1 MSGPEA
7 KQGKP
12 VRTDSHF
19 LSAALSQ
26 CPYMVVEDL
35 CRVIP
40 AVSQAPFKDVPVVWQ
55 MGSP

>member
-12 VRTDSHF
+12 IKTDSHF
-19 LSAALSQ
+19 LSSTLSQ
-26 CPYMVVEDL
+26 CTYMVVEDL

-40 AVSQAPFKDVPVVWQ
+40 AVSQAASQCVHVVWQ
-55 MGSP
+55 MCLP

>member
-19 LSAALSQ
+19 LSATVSQ
-26 CPYMVVEDL
+26 CTCMVVEDL
-35 CRVIP
+35 CRVVT
-40 AVSQAPFKDVPVVWQ
+40 AVSQGPFQYVPVVWQ
-55 MGSP
+55 MCSP

>member
-12 VRTDSHF
+12 LRTDSHF
-19 LSAALSQ
+19 LSATISQ
-26 CPYMVVEDL
+26 CTYVVVEDL

-40 AVSQAPFKDVPVVWQ
+40 AVNQAPFQCVPVVW
-55 MGSP
+55 